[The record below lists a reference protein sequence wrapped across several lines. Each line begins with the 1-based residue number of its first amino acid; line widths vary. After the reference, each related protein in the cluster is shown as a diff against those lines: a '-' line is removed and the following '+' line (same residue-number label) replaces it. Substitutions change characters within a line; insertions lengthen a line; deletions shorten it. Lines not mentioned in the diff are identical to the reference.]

1 MRTNIATAA
10 LAVVLVAGPSHAAGD
25 MQWTTSRTGG
35 SEIEVP
41 VFMAEGFVRG
51 LMSNGED
58 YGTAFEPER
67 YPVQLRQY
75 RSLDA
80 KGTPFQRIRSVLAHD
95 GSEVTYRFDTARVGA
110 ISGYSGDGK
119 DIFYGMCRRSAST
132 TVCFDAT
139 WPREM
144 QSMMGPV
151 VERIAKRF
159 RQGG

>member
-1 MRTNIATAA
+1 MPLGACSGQRLEAA
-10 LAVVLVAGPSHAAGD
+10 EARSKSGVHGRRLRARPD
-25 MQWTTSRTGG
+25 EQR
-35 SEIEVP
+35 
-41 VFMAEGFVRG
+41 RG
-51 LMSNGED
+51 LRHCVR
-58 YGTAFEPER
+58 AR
-67 YPVQLRQY
+67 AYPVQLRQY

-95 GSEVTYRFDTARVGA
+95 GSEVTYRFETARVGA